1 MVISAVV
8 VLHISGGFRVA
19 RLKGSTRFLY
29 HERETNHHTGDFEML
44 SLSLPLPLFSLP
56 PPPPHTHSVSPSS
69 ISLTHIPF
77 PSSLVRLLSR
87 YLHFPYSNV
96 CLIYFNESQKPSSHY
111 RHVSATLASSGG
123 IWKVKQAE
131 YT

>member
-44 SLSLPLPLFSLP
+44 SLSPPLPLFSLP
-56 PPPPHTHSVSPSS
+56 PPPPTHTLCFSLIYLSHTHP
-69 ISLTHIPF
+69 
-77 PSSLVRLLSR
+77 LSFLAR
-87 YLHFPYSNV
+87 A
-96 CLIYFNESQKPSSHY
+96 
-111 RHVSATLASSGG
+111 SALPLSALPLQQR
-123 IWKVKQAE
+123 VLDLF
-131 YT
+131 